1 MKKIIAL
8 IILISITGIVLFILY
23 LPQNLDRNE
32 ILYRSLVTY
41 ENIIYKTIDDEELAL
56 DILMPT
62 KDIYETVPVLIY
74 IHGGNFV
81 GGDKSDLTLDIRV
94 DLVPEILDAG
104 YAIIAVNYRL
114 LNEDRHFPTCIVDVK
129 DSIRFIHSISDTYN
143 FDESNFGIWGNSA
156 GAYLALTAA
165 YSPSGNYYG
174 EYGLRIYS
182 AEVNYVIDMYGPT
195 EISSMQDIQTMTT
208 EELIATQEQLDIMFG
223 GIYDIYDLTAADYI
237 TMAIHD
243 PLSYISND
251 TIPTFI
257 IHGMIDDVINIEQSR
272 LLEAKLDEYDIEY
285 EFYEILGGEHGLA
298 NVSLSEEEVI
308 IGYILD
314 FIDSHYVD

>member
-1 MKKIIAL
+1 MKKIIAV
-8 IILISITGIVLFILY
+8 IILLSITGIVLFIVF
-23 LPQNLDRNE
+23 LPKNLDRNE

-41 ENIIYKTIDDEELAL
+41 EDIVYKTIDNESLEL

-62 KDIYETVPVLIY
+62 KSVFETIPVIIY
-74 IHGGNFV
+74 IHGGDFV
-81 GGDKSDLTLDIRV
+81 GGDKADLTLDIRE

-129 DSIRFIHSISDTYN
+129 DSIRFIHSVSDTYN
-143 FDESNFGIWGNSA
+143 FDESNFGIWGNSS

-174 EYGLRIYS
+174 EYGLRSYS
-182 AEVNYVIDMYGPT
+182 AEVNYVIDMYGPNQIVSME
-195 EISSMQDIQTMTT
+195 EINTMTT
-208 EELIATQEQLDIMFG
+208 PKLLETQDKLDILFG
-223 GIYDIYDLTAADYI
+223 GVYDIYDLNAADYI
-237 TMAIHD
+237 TMAVHN
-243 PLSYISND
+243 PNSYVSND
-251 TIPTFI
+251 TVPTLI
-257 IHGMIDDVINIEQSR
+257 IHGKLDDVIDIKQSL

-298 NVSLSEEEVI
+298 NVSLSEEQVI
-308 IGYILD
+308 IGYVLD
-314 FIDSHYVD
+314 FMESHYVD